1 MRRGYGKAAENTGK
15 PNGTDGAFT
24 DERHGRK
31 VQRNPDNMGNGLCDG
46 KVSAFG
52 GRSAAFFGTAGKDKR
67 LYDWKFAFEGLEG
80 ALAEARKASAA
91 EKEPVREAAARAIV
105 TACGTWQTPT
115 NALGFCFYG
124 AAAMAYHQAGT
135 AETKETYDMLATK
148 ELEQILASL
157 KQVKTAPDEQA
168 TKLQW
173 NC

>member
-1 MRRGYGKAAENTGK
+1 MAKLRKTLGSPTEPAVLSLMENMEGKSKETLTTWAMAYVTEKYLPLVAEVPLFSELLEKTKDCMTGNLPLK
-15 PNGTDGAFT
+15 
-24 DERHGRK
+24 
-31 VQRNPDNMGNGLCDG
+31 
-46 KVSAFG
+46 
-52 GRSAAFFGTAGKDKR
+52 
-67 LYDWKFAFEGLEG
+67 DWKAL
-80 ALAEARKASAA
+80 LAEARKASAA

-148 ELEQILASL
+148 ELEQILATL
-157 KQVKTAPDEQA
+157 RQVKTAPDEQA
-168 TKLQW
+168 AKLQW

>member
-1 MRRGYGKAAENTGK
+1 MAKLRKTLGSPTEPAVVALMEGMEGKSKEALTTWAMAYVTEKYLPLVVETPLFAELLEKTKDCMTGNLPLK
-15 PNGTDGAFT
+15 
-24 DERHGRK
+24 
-31 VQRNPDNMGNGLCDG
+31 
-46 KVSAFG
+46 
-52 GRSAAFFGTAGKDKR
+52 
-67 LYDWKFAFEGLEG
+67 DWKAL
-80 ALAEARKASAA
+80 LAEARKASAA

-168 TKLQW
+168 AKLQW

>member
-1 MRRGYGKAAENTGK
+1 MAKLRKTLGSPTEPAVVALMEGMEGKSKETLTTWAMTYVTEKYLPLVAETPLFSELLEKTKDCMTGNLPLK
-15 PNGTDGAFT
+15 
-24 DERHGRK
+24 
-31 VQRNPDNMGNGLCDG
+31 
-46 KVSAFG
+46 
-52 GRSAAFFGTAGKDKR
+52 
-67 LYDWKFAFEGLEG
+67 DWKAL
-80 ALAEARKASAA
+80 LAEARKASAA

-168 TKLQW
+168 AKLQW

>member
-1 MRRGYGKAAENTGK
+1 MAKLRKTLGSPTEPTVISLMESMEGKSKETLTTWAMAYVTEKYLPLVAETPLFSELLEKTKDCMTGNLPLK
-15 PNGTDGAFT
+15 
-24 DERHGRK
+24 
-31 VQRNPDNMGNGLCDG
+31 
-46 KVSAFG
+46 
-52 GRSAAFFGTAGKDKR
+52 
-67 LYDWKFAFEGLEG
+67 DWKAL
-80 ALAEARKASAA
+80 LAEARKASAA

-168 TKLQW
+168 AKLQW

>member
-15 PNGTDGAFT
+15 PNGTDGDFT
-24 DERHGRK
+24 DGRHGRK
-31 VQRNPDNMGNGLCDG
+31 AQRSPDNMGNGLCDG
-46 KVSAFG
+46 KVSTLVAETPLF
-52 GRSAAFFGTAGKDKR
+52 AELLEKTKDCMVSSLPLKE
-67 LYDWKFAFEGLEG
+67 WKGL
-80 ALAEARKASAA
+80 LSEARKASAA

-168 TKLQW
+168 AKLQW

>member
-1 MRRGYGKAAENTGK
+1 MAKLRKTLGSPTEPAVVALMEGMEGKSKEALTTWAMAYVTEKYLPLVAEVPLFSELLEKTKDCMTGNLPLK
-15 PNGTDGAFT
+15 
-24 DERHGRK
+24 
-31 VQRNPDNMGNGLCDG
+31 
-46 KVSAFG
+46 
-52 GRSAAFFGTAGKDKR
+52 
-67 LYDWKFAFEGLEG
+67 DWKAL
-80 ALAEARKASAA
+80 LAEARKASAA

-157 KQVKTAPDEQA
+157 KQVKTAPEEQA
-168 TKLQW
+168 AKLQW

>member
-1 MRRGYGKAAENTGK
+1 MAKPRKTLGSPTEPAVVALMEGMEGKSKETLTTWAMAYVTEKYLPLVAEVPLFSELLEKTKDCMTGNLPLK
-15 PNGTDGAFT
+15 
-24 DERHGRK
+24 
-31 VQRNPDNMGNGLCDG
+31 
-46 KVSAFG
+46 
-52 GRSAAFFGTAGKDKR
+52 
-67 LYDWKFAFEGLEG
+67 DWKAL
-80 ALAEARKASAA
+80 LAEARKASAA

-157 KQVKTAPDEQA
+157 KQVKTAPNEQA
-168 TKLQW
+168 AKLQW

>member
-1 MRRGYGKAAENTGK
+1 MAKLRKTLESPTEPAVVALMEGMEGKSKETLTTWAMDYVAEKYLPLVAETPLFAELLEK
-15 PNGTDGAFT
+15 TKDCMVSSLPLK
-24 DERHGRK
+24 EWK
-31 VQRNPDNMGNGLCDG
+31 GLL
-46 KVSAFG
+46 S
-52 GRSAAFFGTAGKDKR
+52 
-67 LYDWKFAFEGLEG
+67 
-80 ALAEARKASAA
+80 EARKASAA

-168 TKLQW
+168 AKLQW

>member
-1 MRRGYGKAAENTGK
+1 MAKLRKTLGSPTEPTVISLMESMEGKSKETLTTWTMAYVTEKYLPLVTETPLFSELLEKTKDCMA
-15 PNGTDGAFT
+15 
-24 DERHGRK
+24 
-31 VQRNPDNMGNGLCDG
+31 GNLPL
-46 KVSAFG
+46 K
-52 GRSAAFFGTAGKDKR
+52 
-67 LYDWKFAFEGLEG
+67 DWKAL
-80 ALAEARKASAA
+80 LAETRKTSAA

-168 TKLQW
+168 AKLQW

>member
-1 MRRGYGKAAENTGK
+1 MAKLRKTLGSPTEPAVVALMEGMEGKSKETLTMWAMAYVTEKYLPLVGES
-15 PNGTDGAFT
+15 PFFSELL
-24 DERHGRK
+24 ERTK
-31 VQRNPDNMGNGLCDG
+31 DCMAGNLPMKEWKGLL
-46 KVSAFG
+46 SN
-52 GRSAAFFGTAGKDKR
+52 
-67 LYDWKFAFEGLEG
+67 
-80 ALAEARKASAA
+80 ARKASAV

-124 AAAMAYHQAGT
+124 AAAMAYDQAGT

-157 KQVKTAPDEQA
+157 KQVKTAPEEQA
-168 TKLQW
+168 AKLQW

>member
-1 MRRGYGKAAENTGK
+1 MAKLRKTLGSPTEPAVVALMEGMEGKSKEALTTWAMAYVTEKYLPLVAEVPLFSELLEKTKDCMTGNLPLK
-15 PNGTDGAFT
+15 
-24 DERHGRK
+24 
-31 VQRNPDNMGNGLCDG
+31 
-46 KVSAFG
+46 
-52 GRSAAFFGTAGKDKR
+52 
-67 LYDWKFAFEGLEG
+67 DWKAL
-80 ALAEARKASAA
+80 LAEARKASAA

-124 AAAMAYHQAGT
+124 AAAMAYNQAGT

>member
-1 MRRGYGKAAENTGK
+1 MAKLRKTLGSPTEPAVVALMEGMEGKSKEALTTWAMAYVTEKYLPLVAETPLFSELLEKTKDCMTGNLPLK
-15 PNGTDGAFT
+15 
-24 DERHGRK
+24 
-31 VQRNPDNMGNGLCDG
+31 
-46 KVSAFG
+46 
-52 GRSAAFFGTAGKDKR
+52 
-67 LYDWKFAFEGLEG
+67 DWKAL
-80 ALAEARKASAA
+80 LAEARKASAA

>member
-1 MRRGYGKAAENTGK
+1 MAKLRKTLGSPTEPTVISLMEGMEGKSKETLTTWAMAYVTEKYLPLVAEVPLFSELLEKTKDCMTGNLPLK
-15 PNGTDGAFT
+15 
-24 DERHGRK
+24 
-31 VQRNPDNMGNGLCDG
+31 
-46 KVSAFG
+46 
-52 GRSAAFFGTAGKDKR
+52 
-67 LYDWKFAFEGLEG
+67 DWKAL
-80 ALAEARKASAA
+80 LAEARKASAA

-168 TKLQW
+168 AKLQW

>member
-1 MRRGYGKAAENTGK
+1 MAKLRKTLGSPTEPAVISLMEGMEGKSKETLTTWAMTYVTEKYLPLVAESPLFSELLEKTKDGMTGNLPLK
-15 PNGTDGAFT
+15 
-24 DERHGRK
+24 E
-31 VQRNPDNMGNGLCDG
+31 
-46 KVSAFG
+46 
-52 GRSAAFFGTAGKDKR
+52 
-67 LYDWKFAFEGLEG
+67 WKAL
-80 ALAEARKASAA
+80 LAEARKAAAA

-148 ELEQILASL
+148 ELEQILVSL
-157 KQVKTAPDEQA
+157 KEVKAAPDEQA
-168 TKLQW
+168 AKLQW

>member
-1 MRRGYGKAAENTGK
+1 MAKLRKTLGSPTEPAVVALMESMEGKSKEALTTWAMAYVTEKYLPLVAEVPLFSELLEKTKDCMTGNL
-15 PNGTDGAFT
+15 P
-24 DERHGRK
+24 
-31 VQRNPDNMGNGLCDG
+31 
-46 KVSAFG
+46 
-52 GRSAAFFGTAGKDKR
+52 
-67 LYDWKFAFEGLEG
+67 LYDWKAL
-80 ALAEARKASAA
+80 LAEARKASAA

-157 KQVKTAPDEQA
+157 MQVKTAPNEQA
-168 TKLQW
+168 AKLQW

>member
-1 MRRGYGKAAENTGK
+1 MAKLRKTLGSPTEPAVVALMEGMEGKSKETLTTWAMAYVTEKYLPLVAETPLFAELLEKTKDCMTGNLPLK
-15 PNGTDGAFT
+15 
-24 DERHGRK
+24 
-31 VQRNPDNMGNGLCDG
+31 
-46 KVSAFG
+46 
-52 GRSAAFFGTAGKDKR
+52 
-67 LYDWKFAFEGLEG
+67 DWKAL
-80 ALAEARKASAA
+80 LAEARKASAA

-157 KQVKTAPDEQA
+157 MQVKTAPNEQA
-168 TKLQW
+168 AKLQW

>member
-1 MRRGYGKAAENTGK
+1 MAKLRKTLGSPTEPAVVSLMEGMEGKSKETLTTWAMAYVAEKYLPLVAEMPFFSELLEKTKECMAGSLSMK
-15 PNGTDGAFT
+15 
-24 DERHGRK
+24 EWK
-31 VQRNPDNMGNGLCDG
+31 GLLSG
-46 KVSAFG
+46 
-52 GRSAAFFGTAGKDKR
+52 
-67 LYDWKFAFEGLEG
+67 
-80 ALAEARKASAA
+80 ARKTSAA

-124 AAAMAYHQAGT
+124 AAAVAYNEAGT

-157 KQVKTAPDEQA
+157 RQVKISPEEQA
-168 TKLQW
+168 AKLQW

>member
-1 MRRGYGKAAENTGK
+1 MAKLRKTLGSPTEPAVVALMEGMEGKSKEALTTWAMDYVAEKYLPLVAETPLFAELLEK
-15 PNGTDGAFT
+15 TKDCMVSSLPLK
-24 DERHGRK
+24 EWK
-31 VQRNPDNMGNGLCDG
+31 GLL
-46 KVSAFG
+46 S
-52 GRSAAFFGTAGKDKR
+52 
-67 LYDWKFAFEGLEG
+67 
-80 ALAEARKASAA
+80 EARKASAA

-157 KQVKTAPDEQA
+157 MQVKTAPDEQA
-168 TKLQW
+168 AKLQW

>member
-1 MRRGYGKAAENTGK
+1 MAKLRKTLGSPTEPTVISLMEGMEGKSKETLTTWAMAYVTEKYLPLVAEVPLFSELLEKTK
-15 PNGTDGAFT
+15 DCMT
-24 DERHGRK
+24 
-31 VQRNPDNMGNGLCDG
+31 RNLPLKEWKGLL
-46 KVSAFG
+46 S
-52 GRSAAFFGTAGKDKR
+52 
-67 LYDWKFAFEGLEG
+67 
-80 ALAEARKASAA
+80 EARKASAA

-157 KQVKTAPDEQA
+157 MQVKTAPNEQA
-168 TKLQW
+168 AKLQW

>member
-1 MRRGYGKAAENTGK
+1 MAKLRKTLGSPTEPAVVALMEGMEGKSKEALTTWAMAYVTEKYLPLVAEVPLFSELLEKTKDCMTGNLPLK
-15 PNGTDGAFT
+15 
-24 DERHGRK
+24 
-31 VQRNPDNMGNGLCDG
+31 
-46 KVSAFG
+46 
-52 GRSAAFFGTAGKDKR
+52 
-67 LYDWKFAFEGLEG
+67 DWKAL
-80 ALAEARKASAA
+80 LAEARKASAA

-124 AAAMAYHQAGT
+124 AAAMVYHQAGT

-157 KQVKTAPDEQA
+157 MQVKTAPNEQA
-168 TKLQW
+168 AKLQW

>member
-1 MRRGYGKAAENTGK
+1 MAKLRKTLGSPTEPAVVALMEGMEGKSKEALTTWAMAYVTEKYLPLVAETPLFAELLEKTKDCMTGNLPLK
-15 PNGTDGAFT
+15 
-24 DERHGRK
+24 
-31 VQRNPDNMGNGLCDG
+31 
-46 KVSAFG
+46 
-52 GRSAAFFGTAGKDKR
+52 
-67 LYDWKFAFEGLEG
+67 DWKAL
-80 ALAEARKASAA
+80 LAEARKASAA

-168 TKLQW
+168 AKLQW

>member
-1 MRRGYGKAAENTGK
+1 MAKPRKTLGSPTEPAVVALMEGMEGKSKEALTTWAMAYVTEKYLPLVAETPLFAELLEKTKDCMTGNLPLK
-15 PNGTDGAFT
+15 
-24 DERHGRK
+24 
-31 VQRNPDNMGNGLCDG
+31 
-46 KVSAFG
+46 
-52 GRSAAFFGTAGKDKR
+52 
-67 LYDWKFAFEGLEG
+67 DWKAL
-80 ALAEARKASAA
+80 LAEARKASAA

-157 KQVKTAPDEQA
+157 KQVKTALDEQA
-168 TKLQW
+168 AKLQW

>member
-1 MRRGYGKAAENTGK
+1 MAKLRKTLGSPTEPTVISLMEGMEGKSKEALTTWAMDYVAEKYLPLVAEVPLFSELLEKTKDCMVSNLPLK
-15 PNGTDGAFT
+15 
-24 DERHGRK
+24 EWK
-31 VQRNPDNMGNGLCDG
+31 GLL
-46 KVSAFG
+46 S
-52 GRSAAFFGTAGKDKR
+52 
-67 LYDWKFAFEGLEG
+67 
-80 ALAEARKASAA
+80 EARKASAA

-157 KQVKTAPDEQA
+157 MQVKTAPNEQA
-168 TKLQW
+168 AKLQW

>member
-1 MRRGYGKAAENTGK
+1 MAKLRKTLESPTEPAVVALMEGMEGKSKQALTTWAMDYVAEKYLPLVAETPLFAELLEK
-15 PNGTDGAFT
+15 TKDCMVSSLPLK
-24 DERHGRK
+24 EWK
-31 VQRNPDNMGNGLCDG
+31 GLL
-46 KVSAFG
+46 S
-52 GRSAAFFGTAGKDKR
+52 
-67 LYDWKFAFEGLEG
+67 
-80 ALAEARKASAA
+80 EARKASAA

-168 TKLQW
+168 AKLQW

>member
-1 MRRGYGKAAENTGK
+1 MAKPRKTLGSPTEPAVVALMEGMEGKSKEALTTWAMAYVTEKYLPLVAETPLFAELLEKTKDCMTGNLPLK
-15 PNGTDGAFT
+15 
-24 DERHGRK
+24 
-31 VQRNPDNMGNGLCDG
+31 
-46 KVSAFG
+46 
-52 GRSAAFFGTAGKDKR
+52 
-67 LYDWKFAFEGLEG
+67 DWKAL
-80 ALAEARKASAA
+80 LAEARKASAA

-157 KQVKTAPDEQA
+157 MQVKTAPNEQA
-168 TKLQW
+168 AKLQW

>member
-1 MRRGYGKAAENTGK
+1 MAKLRKTLGSPTEPTVISLMESMEGKSKETLTTWAMAYVTEKYLPLVTETPLFSELLEK
-15 PNGTDGAFT
+15 TKDCMA
-24 DERHGRK
+24 
-31 VQRNPDNMGNGLCDG
+31 GNLPL
-46 KVSAFG
+46 K
-52 GRSAAFFGTAGKDKR
+52 
-67 LYDWKFAFEGLEG
+67 DWKAL
-80 ALAEARKASAA
+80 LAEARKASAA

>member
-1 MRRGYGKAAENTGK
+1 MAKLRKTLGSPTEPAVVALMESMEGKSKEALTTWAMDYVTEKYLPLVAETPLFAELLEK
-15 PNGTDGAFT
+15 TKDCMVSSLPLK
-24 DERHGRK
+24 EWK
-31 VQRNPDNMGNGLCDG
+31 GLL
-46 KVSAFG
+46 S
-52 GRSAAFFGTAGKDKR
+52 
-67 LYDWKFAFEGLEG
+67 
-80 ALAEARKASAA
+80 EARKASAA

-168 TKLQW
+168 AKLQW

>member
-1 MRRGYGKAAENTGK
+1 MAKLRKTLGSPTEPAVVALMEGMEGKSKEALTTWAMAYVAEKYLPLVAETPLFAELLEKTKDCMTGNLPLK
-15 PNGTDGAFT
+15 
-24 DERHGRK
+24 EWK
-31 VQRNPDNMGNGLCDG
+31 GLL
-46 KVSAFG
+46 S
-52 GRSAAFFGTAGKDKR
+52 
-67 LYDWKFAFEGLEG
+67 
-80 ALAEARKASAA
+80 EARKASAA

-157 KQVKTAPDEQA
+157 MQVKTAPNEQA
-168 TKLQW
+168 AKLQW

>member
-1 MRRGYGKAAENTGK
+1 MAKLRKTLGSPTEPTVISLMESMEGKSKETLTTWAMAYVTEKYLPLVAEVPLFAELLEKTKDCMTGNLPLK
-15 PNGTDGAFT
+15 
-24 DERHGRK
+24 
-31 VQRNPDNMGNGLCDG
+31 
-46 KVSAFG
+46 
-52 GRSAAFFGTAGKDKR
+52 
-67 LYDWKFAFEGLEG
+67 DWKAL
-80 ALAEARKASAA
+80 LAEARKASAA

-135 AETKETYDMLATK
+135 AETKETYDILATK

-157 KQVKTAPDEQA
+157 MQVKTAPNEQA
-168 TKLQW
+168 AKLQW

>member
-1 MRRGYGKAAENTGK
+1 MAKLRKTLESPTEPAVVALMEGMEGKSKEALTTWAMDYVAEKYLPLVAETQLFAELLEK
-15 PNGTDGAFT
+15 TKDCMVSSLPLK
-24 DERHGRK
+24 EWK
-31 VQRNPDNMGNGLCDG
+31 GLL
-46 KVSAFG
+46 S
-52 GRSAAFFGTAGKDKR
+52 
-67 LYDWKFAFEGLEG
+67 
-80 ALAEARKASAA
+80 EARKASAA

-168 TKLQW
+168 AKLQW

>member
-1 MRRGYGKAAENTGK
+1 MAKLRKTLGSPTEPAVVALMESMEGKSKETLTTLAMAYVTEKYLPLVAETPLFAELLEKTKDCMVSSLPLNEWK
-15 PNGTDGAFT
+15 
-24 DERHGRK
+24 
-31 VQRNPDNMGNGLCDG
+31 GLL
-46 KVSAFG
+46 S
-52 GRSAAFFGTAGKDKR
+52 
-67 LYDWKFAFEGLEG
+67 
-80 ALAEARKASAA
+80 EARKASAA

-105 TACGTWQTPT
+105 TACDTWQTPT

-157 KQVKTAPDEQA
+157 MQVKTAPNEQA
-168 TKLQW
+168 AKLQW

>member
-1 MRRGYGKAAENTGK
+1 MAKLRKTLGSPTEPAVVALMEGMEGKSKEALTTWAMDYVAEKYLPLVAEVPLFSELLEKTK
-15 PNGTDGAFT
+15 DC
-24 DERHGRK
+24 
-31 VQRNPDNMGNGLCDG
+31 M
-46 KVSAFG
+46 VS
-52 GRSAAFFGTAGKDKR
+52 SLPLK
-67 LYDWKFAFEGLEG
+67 DWKAL
-80 ALAEARKASAA
+80 LAEARKASAA

-168 TKLQW
+168 AKLQW